1 MDLTKSFPSN
11 MMAPLLKQGEV
22 ICMKGGIYSKERCPV
37 CGKNFLH
44 LGNDLLCPDHQTR
57 PRRYYIAMYNRE
69 LGRNLVL
76 CSDPAR
82 RLPFSSYEMAHRI
95 LEKIRSEIDA
105 HAFDLSRYVQ
115 AKLRPLQFNIWV
127 DEWLS
132 KKEILVEKKVRT
144 PSYLKELR
152 RFVNLY
158 KGFFGEMDIR
168 DIGTKTID
176 DFFLSIRGKPK
187 SQANIL
193 NCLHKMLA
201 DALDW
206 GDIKV
211 MPKFP
216 KVEVPEYD
224 FQPIDLEVQDRI
236 INSIKDKMDRAYI
249 LFCARE
255 MVRPSETRALCWDAV
270 DLAHNKVTIKRHFS
284 LNELWTATKSRSI
297 KVLPLDPDVKVL
309 LEGLPRH
316 IKSPFVFHKEDGR
329 PYSESYARK
338 LWNRITWEMGIRIS
352 LYQGTRHS
360 SATEAA
366 TRVSMDVIQEFLG
379 HTSLRM
385 SKRYV
390 KFNSDRLKGALRVV
404 K

>member
-1 MDLTKSFPSN
+1 
-11 MMAPLLKQGEV
+11 
-22 ICMKGGIYSKERCPV
+22 MKGGIYSKERCPV
-37 CGKNFLH
+37 CGKNFQH
-44 LGNDLLCPDHQTR
+44 IDNDLICPDHRTR

-69 LGRNLVL
+69 IGRNLVL

-115 AKLRPLQFNIWV
+115 AKLRPLQFDVWA
-127 DEWLS
+127 DGWLS
-132 KKEILVEKKVRT
+132 KKEILLEKKVRS

-152 RFVNLY
+152 RFVALY
-158 KGFFGEMDIR
+158 KEFFTGVDIR
-168 DIGTKTID
+168 DIGTKAID

-187 SQANIL
+187 YQVNIL

-201 DALDW
+201 DAVDW

-216 KVEVPEYD
+216 KIEVPEYD
-224 FQPIDLEVQDRI
+224 FHPISMEEQDAI
-236 INSIKDKMDRAYI
+236 IQAIQDPMDHVYI
-249 LFCARE
+249 LFCARQ

-270 DLAHNKVTIKRHFS
+270 DLLHNKVTIKRHFS
-284 LNELWTATKSRSI
+284 LNQLWEATKSRAI
-297 KVLPLDPDVKVL
+297 KVLPLDPDVKAL
-309 LEGLPRH
+309 LEVLPRH
-316 IKSPFVFHKEDGR
+316 IKSPFVFHRDGR

-338 LWNRITWEMGIRIS
+338 LWNRITAGMGIRIS

-366 TRVSMDVIQEFLG
+366 TRVSMDVISEFLG
-379 HTSLRM
+379 HTSQRM
-385 SKRYV
+385 SRRYV
-390 KFNSDRLKGALRVV
+390 KQNPDRLKGALRVV

>member
-1 MDLTKSFPSN
+1 MRLTSVLTNDTLISQTRERSDF
-11 MMAPLLKQGEV
+11 
-22 ICMKGGIYSKERCPV
+22 CMKGGIYSKERCPV
-37 CGKNFLH
+37 CGKNFQH
-44 LGNDLLCPDHQTR
+44 AENDLLCPDHRTR

-76 CSDPAR
+76 CSDPTR
-82 RLPFSSYEMAHRI
+82 RLPFSSYEMAYRI

-115 AKLRPLQFNIWV
+115 AKLRPLQFSTWA
-127 DEWLS
+127 DEWLR

-144 PSYLKELR
+144 PSYLKELK
-152 RFVNLY
+152 RFVEIY

-168 DIGTKTID
+168 DIGNKVID

-187 SQANIL
+187 YQANIL
-193 NCLHKMLA
+193 SCLHKMLA
-201 DALDW
+201 DAMDW

-216 KVEVPEYD
+216 KIEVPEYD
-224 FQPIDLEVQDRI
+224 FQPIDLETQDLI
-236 INSIKDKMDRAYI
+236 INSIEDKMDRAYI

-284 LNELWTATKSRSI
+284 LSELWTATKSRAI

-338 LWNRITWEMGIRIS
+338 LWNRITGEMGIRIS

-366 TRVSMDVIQEFLG
+366 TRVSMDVISEFLG
-379 HTSLRM
+379 HTSQRM
-385 SKRYV
+385 SRRYV
-390 KFNSDRLKGALRVV
+390 KQNADRLKGALRVV